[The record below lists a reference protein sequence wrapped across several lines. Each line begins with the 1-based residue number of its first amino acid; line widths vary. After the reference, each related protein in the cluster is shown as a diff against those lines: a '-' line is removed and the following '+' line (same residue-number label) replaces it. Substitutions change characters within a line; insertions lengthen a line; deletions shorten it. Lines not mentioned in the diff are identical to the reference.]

1 MWALLETLPAPLLPT
16 PHHAVWD
23 RGTRVNLN
31 VTPVLGNHITMA
43 GAPCSSAG
51 VSLWRDREWMAT
63 QTFWD
68 PFAGPA
74 DEENAVT
81 KVLVQAGARRD
92 LVHESDLQRDPATHD
107 FLDPQRPSLPPQPV
121 DFIITNPPYSR
132 KTEILRRLFALV
144 AQGTCRKGFAVL
156 VPLTT
161 LEGVERAEIFRGAP
175 AGGGISVIV
184 IPNRVNY
191 LAPSAVVVGRGSAR
205 KSPFC
210 MPFNT
215 SWFVHGA
222 ALMPPSSLL
231 FSQPVARTA
240 AHDGADSHSD
250 DAERGGSDGGES
262 AGRARKR
269 RKRSPPKEG

>member
-1 MWALLETLPAPLLPT
+1 MWALLETLPPGEEST
-16 PHHAVWD
+16 AVA
-23 RGTRVNLN
+23 GVQGSSS
-31 VTPVLGNHITMA
+31 PA
-43 GAPCSSAG
+43 GARSS
-51 VSLWRDREWMAT
+51 WRDKEWMAT

-92 LVHESDLQRDPATHD
+92 LVHESDIQRDPATHD
-107 FLDPQRPSLPPQPV
+107 FLDPQRPALPPQPV

-161 LEGVERAEIFRGAP
+161 LEGVERARIFRDAKD
-175 AGGGISVIV
+175 AQGGISIIV

-191 LAPSAVVVGRGSAR
+191 TSGSSAASERER

-215 SWFVHGA
+215 SWLVHGT

-240 AHDGADSHSD
+240 AHDGASSHSD
-250 DAERGGSDGGES
+250 DAERGSSHES
-262 AGRARKR
+262 EAAGLARK
-269 RKRSPPKEG
+269 RKRSPPKVG